1 MKKNFCV
8 HTQIHMFFLI
18 TCFFYLYLPLKRLN
32 IIDDFIKHTSFACD
46 FVTSWYKS
54 YRYFILSLIFSLLT
68 YKNQHN

>member
-1 MKKNFCV
+1 EKE
-8 HTQIHMFFLI
+8 FLCSY
-18 TCFFYLYLPLKRLN
+18 TNPYVLSPLFFYLYLPLKRLN
-32 IIDDFIKHTSFACD
+32 IIDDFIMHTSFACD